1 MSGHTP
7 GPWRL
12 LEGQYARRTS
22 NYDKTRRLAVLT
34 KSAPTKTTAYA
45 VGETAEECR
54 ANARLIAAAPD
65 FFQEACD
72 LVMRHDYA
80 AGLANFNQCG
90 CPDCTPF
97 RAVIAKAE
105 GC

>member
-7 GPWRL
+7 GPWRSSIDL
-12 LEGQYARRTS
+12 TS
-22 NYDKTRRLAVLT
+22 VQDRIFATVDG
-34 KSAPTKTTAYA
+34 KSVTVASIQSYRTKTIDRATR
-45 VGETAEECR
+45 G

-65 FFQEACD
+65 FYHEACD

-105 GC
+105 GR